1 MQILILVFF
10 LMSDAIDISSC
21 SKIIVLL
28 VFSELFIELVG
39 FFPLQGLL
47 DSDPACHIEQR
58 EQDAAGDQLWEEGE
72 RGYLSVVIPEV
83 CGQRSM
89 RKVASLTM

>member
-1 MQILILVFF
+1 
-10 LMSDAIDISSC
+10 MSDAIDISAC

-28 VFSELFIELVG
+28 VFPELLIELVG
-39 FFPLQGLL
+39 FFPLQRLL
-47 DSDPACHIEQR
+47 DPDPARHVEQR

-72 RGYLSVVIPEV
+72 RGYLSVAVPEV